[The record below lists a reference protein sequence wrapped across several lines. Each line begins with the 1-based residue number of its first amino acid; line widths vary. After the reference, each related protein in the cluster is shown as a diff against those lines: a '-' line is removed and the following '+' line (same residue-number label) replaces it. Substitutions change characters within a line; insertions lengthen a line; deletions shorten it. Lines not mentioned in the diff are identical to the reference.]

1 MNKTDSWNAMKKIS
15 SNLRKRAKS
24 DRDVLD
30 VEGVPTTSMG
40 KEVKVIHVRVLL

>member
-24 DRDVLD
+24 DRDLLD
-30 VEGVPTTSMG
+30 VEGVPTTSVRE
-40 KEVKVIHVRVLL
+40 EVKVTHDWALL